1 MSTAGWLSGTD
12 PSWSVLRGK
21 AIFTERKEKSTEAD
35 VHLTP
40 SQHLGVLPQTDYME
54 RSGSRVVLNLTGA
67 DQMKH
72 VEPNDFV
79 IHLRSFQ
86 GGIEHSRYAGKVSN
100 AYTILTPDSRCEPRF
115 FRWVLKCSG
124 FIQELNSLT
133 DQLRDG
139 QSIKYS
145 QFAEI
150 NLPLPPIEEQRRIA
164 DFLDDQV
171 GRLNDLAHFRAN
183 QRRGLEEVLA
193 DASARCVA
201 VDSTNS
207 MTRMSRMLRDSCVG
221 VVVNPSS
228 YFVETGV
235 PFVHGYNVRDGWLDL
250 SDLKFMSEEHSR
262 ALSRSRLQVGDV
274 LVVRAGYPG
283 RAAVVPPELA
293 GGNCASVLVLRTS
306 QRLIPEFL
314 VTYLNSTRGVAQ
326 VRARQYGA
334 AQEVI
339 NLADVLDFSIP
350 DLPIAVQSMR
360 LRELAAVQSQCAQA
374 IQGVEKSSR
383 IFEERKRSLI
393 TAAVTG
399 QLDVTSARPLTG
411 PWVSNTKS
419 TSVEQPVNTTGV
431 AL

>member
-193 DASARCVA
+193 D
-201 VDSTNS
+201 
-207 MTRMSRMLRDSCVG
+207 
-221 VVVNPSS
+221 
-228 YFVETGV
+228 
-235 PFVHGYNVRDGWLDL
+235 
-250 SDLKFMSEEHSR
+250 
-262 ALSRSRLQVGDV
+262 LQVGDV